1 MCRISIAL
9 ALGLAIGLAG
19 CEANPKMVDQEGRV
33 FFESGTDVGHHV
45 SVVRQES
52 DRVEGNLLRVRTDL
66 KNRVKEDVWIDVQ
79 IVWKDAKG
87 FKLYE
92 TNWAPLMIPARFT
105 KTHEVVCMQPAAADY
120 EFRVR
125 KPRKT
130 TRP

>member
-1 MCRISIAL
+1 MRCLAIAL
-9 ALGLAIGLAG
+9 IAGLAVGLAG
-19 CEANPKMVDQEGRV
+19 CEVHPERVDSSGRV
-33 FFESGTDVGHHV
+33 LMQSGTDVGHHV
-45 SVVRQES
+45 RVVRQES
-52 DRVEGNLLRVRTDL
+52 DRLEGDLLRVRTDL
-66 KNRVKEDVWIDVQ
+66 KNKVMEDIWIDIQV
-79 IVWKDAKG
+79 VWKDAKG